1 MVTKLGTV
9 LFLKNRT
16 VPVFPFRHSESAAG
30 GRRISEILRPLRGLR
45 MTQTILAMT
54 IFLFTF
60 PLLAHAEAPP
70 KRLFVGERLV
80 YSVRWLGIEVGRGEA
95 EVKEIVPIRGREAY
109 HVVVNVRSAPIL
121 DWIYK
126 VRDVHHSYIDIEKLH
141 SLRYEKILKEGRY
154 RADEVMEYDQENHK
168 ATYFS
173 RLNKS
178 RKEMLIPPDVQDQL
192 SCGFWFRLQ
201 DIQPGSR
208 IDIPVN
214 ADEKNWDMEVK
225 VLRKTKVKLPGFAA
239 WEAMEVE
246 PEIQYQGIFVKRGKI
261 RGWIA
266 LDERRIPLKM
276 RVKIP
281 ILGAVSARLIEYEK
295 GGSN

>member
-1 MVTKLGTV
+1 MTRTL
-9 LFLKNRT
+9 LFL
-16 VPVFPFRHSESAAG
+16 F
-30 GRRISEILRPLRGLR
+30 
-45 MTQTILAMT
+45 LA
-54 IFLFTF
+54 FCL
-60 PLLAHAEAPP
+60 PAYAEAPP
-70 KRLFVGERLV
+70 PQKLFVGEKLV

-95 EVKEIVPIRGREAY
+95 EVKEIVPIRDRQAY

-126 VRDVHHSYIDIEKLH
+126 VRDVHHSYIDVEKLH

-154 RADEVMEYDQENHK
+154 RADEVMEYDQERHV
-168 ATYFS
+168 ATYLS
-173 RLNKS
+173 RRSGS

-201 DIQPGSR
+201 EVEPGSE
-208 IDIPVN
+208 IYIPVN

-225 VLRKTKVKLPGFAA
+225 ILKKTKVKLGGARLPRPYAGEI
-239 WEAMEVE
+239 EALEVE

-261 RGWIA
+261 RGWIT

-276 RVKIP
+276 KVKIP
-281 ILGAVSARLIEYEK
+281 VLGSIHARLVEYHVPD
-295 GGSN
+295 